1 MNKKL
6 ISAVLGTLVLAAP
19 VIARAE
25 DAAASGASGASGEA
39 MAKPH
44 KKAKHHKKHADGASG
59 SAAEASHEK
68 GGEKSCGADGKGC
81 SGKK

>member
-19 VIARAE
+19 VLARAE
-25 DAAASGASGASGEA
+25 EEKKDD
-39 MAKPH
+39 MKKDAKPA
-44 KKAKHHKKHADGASG
+44 KKAKAKAKK
-59 SAAEASHEK
+59 AEKAEK